1 MCPYTRIKVVACSL
15 SQLRKRELNY
25 LTSYLKLTIVEHES
39 TIFLEVQVT
48 SRRITRIYRTSPP
61 SWSWACDIFVGM
73 KFEYDLEKWYHLE
86 KQKSLSMSLARESYA
101 KKIRTTPRIKRYIP
115 SSSNLARN
123 INVLKIG
130 RIIFFWPRDSSGL
143 RRKVDILKRIGII
156 GKVT

>member
-1 MCPYTRIKVVACSL
+1 
-15 SQLRKRELNY
+15 
-25 LTSYLKLTIVEHES
+25 
-39 TIFLEVQVT
+39 
-48 SRRITRIYRTSPP
+48 
-61 SWSWACDIFVGM
+61 M
-73 KFEYDLEKWYHLE
+73 KIEYDLEKCYHLE

-101 KKIRTTPRIKRYIP
+101 KKIPTTPRIKSYIP

-130 RIIFFWPRDSSGL
+130 RRISFWPRDSLGL

>member
-1 MCPYTRIKVVACSL
+1 MSTRMHFIKVWNVSLCKKKNIVPCSL

-73 KFEYDLEKWYHLE
+73 KIEYDLEKWYHLE

-101 KKIRTTPRIKRYIP
+101 KKIRTTPRTKNCTP
-115 SSSNLARN
+115 SSSNLTG
-123 INVLKIG
+123 IIHVLKIG
-130 RIIFFWPRDSSGL
+130 GRISFWPI
-143 RRKVDILKRIGII
+143 K
-156 GKVT
+156 